1 MTYRKPPF
9 PTSRYLARQRR
20 RDKKAAWAADAQAR
34 LKQFEEEKKKED
46 DER

>member
-20 RDKKAAWAADAQAR
+20 RDKNDAWAVNAQGR
-34 LKQFEEEKKKED
+34 LKQFEEKKKED